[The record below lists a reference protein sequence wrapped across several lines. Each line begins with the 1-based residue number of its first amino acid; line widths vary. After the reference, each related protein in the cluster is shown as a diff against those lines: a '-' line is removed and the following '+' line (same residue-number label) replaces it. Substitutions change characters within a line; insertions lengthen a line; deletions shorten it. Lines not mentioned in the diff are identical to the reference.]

1 MEPVA
6 HQLRRGFILGPTM
19 FAKDRRCVRPI
30 RKPGAGLMGSSN
42 ECPDLR
48 QRQKGSQ
55 RRRHLEVFAAADA
68 ADRWFREH
76 DPERASRSNNPV
88 EEMNP
93 FHQPGLSD
101 VRFRFY
107 STDLISE
114 GRRQLFAA
122 PASRAEPGALKMHR
136 IGHGT

>member
-30 RKPGAGLMGSSN
+30 RKPGAGLIDGQMNVPIYVHASKEVGDV
-42 ECPDLR
+42 E
-48 QRQKGSQ
+48 
-55 RRRHLEVFAAADA
+55 HLEVFTAADA

-93 FHQPGLSD
+93 FRQPGLSD